1 MVSLSVKK
9 CRQNNYALTPRA
21 LKRLRLFSIL
31 ALTGF
36 PLFCIIEMFNLSD
49 GFNKPLNAII
59 MTLLLASCIPLSGD
73 RIYNRLYGRNR
84 YLDERERETIQ
95 NAKNFSYKAVLIGH
109 IFAIIVGLI
118 VFTALGYDFQTPFFT
133 IAGVILTLMN
143 VAIFM
148 LFLPIT
154 YIAWTQKPLPTED

>member
-1 MVSLSVKK
+1 MVDMLAKN
-9 CRQNNYALTPRA
+9 CRKSDYALTPKA
-21 LKRLRLFSIL
+21 LKRLRLFSVM

-36 PLFCIIEMFNLSD
+36 PVFCIIEMFNLSD
-49 GFNKPLNAII
+49 GFSKPLNAII

-84 YLDERERETIQ
+84 SLDEREKETMQ
-95 NAKNFSYKAVLIGH
+95 KAKNFSYKAVLIGH
-109 IFAIIVGLI
+109 IFAIVAGLI
-118 VFTALGYDFQTPFFT
+118 LFTVLGRDFQTPYFS
-133 IAGVILTLMN
+133 IAGIILTLMN

-154 YIAWTQKPLPTED
+154 YIAWTQKPIVFED